1 MSYRVFK
8 IMMEEDEDLR
18 QLHQEQPY
26 DAGTS
31 SLVKDDL
38 YENIKEYT
46 RRTDI
51 FVMGSGLNLVLAPKK
66 LASIKQ

>member
-1 MSYRVFK
+1 MSYRVFN
-8 IMMEEDEDLR
+8 IMMEEDEDLWH
-18 QLHQEQPY
+18 LYQEQPY
-26 DAGTS
+26 DSATS

-51 FVMGSGLNLVLAPKK
+51 FVTGSGLNLVLAPKK
-66 LASIKQ
+66 KNMK